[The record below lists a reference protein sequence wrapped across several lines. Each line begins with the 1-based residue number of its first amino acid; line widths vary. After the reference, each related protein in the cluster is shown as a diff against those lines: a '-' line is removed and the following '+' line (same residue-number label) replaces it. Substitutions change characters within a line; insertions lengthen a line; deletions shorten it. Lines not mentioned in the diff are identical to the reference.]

1 MVMIMMMIII
11 IIIIII
17 ICWVYGIKVLEEI
30 FSFPPR
36 RSALNSKT
44 VL

>member
-1 MVMIMMMIII
+1 MVMIMMMII

>member
-1 MVMIMMMIII
+1 MMMMMIII

-17 ICWVYGIKVLEEI
+17 VCWVYVITFLQEI